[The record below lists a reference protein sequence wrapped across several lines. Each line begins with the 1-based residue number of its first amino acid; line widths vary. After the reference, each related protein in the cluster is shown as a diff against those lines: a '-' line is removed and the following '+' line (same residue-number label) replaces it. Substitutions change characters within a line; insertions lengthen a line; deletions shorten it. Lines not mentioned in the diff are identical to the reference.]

1 MTIQIELDSK
11 IMERLAAEAQAR
23 GIPLE
28 SYAES
33 LLREAIACRLQAQ
46 GRLSVEELHIMLDA
60 MAEGSDKLPK
70 VATSSFA
77 RGSFYGNHL

>member
-1 MTIQIELDSK
+1 MTIQIELDPK
-11 IMERLAAEAQAR
+11 IVERLAAEAQAR

-33 LLREAIACRLQAQ
+33 LLREAIAARSQLQ
-46 GRLSVEELHIMLDA
+46 GRLSVDELHFMLNA

-70 VATSSFA
+70 VATSAFA
-77 RGSFYGNHL
+77 RGSFYENRL